1 MKQTLYY
8 ILGAVII
15 VCAVFMLVSF
25 FVEFEK
31 WLVIGDAAL
40 LIAAIAAVLILDRK
54 KKITENKNPRRGDF
68 LISPVSRKK
77 KRNAAGVSFAY
88 CFVNKTLPGRLPER
102 QCLCLPP

>member
-31 WLVIGDAAL
+31 WLVIGDASL

-54 KKITENKNPRRGDF
+54 KK
-68 LISPVSRKK
+68 
-77 KRNAAGVSFAY
+77 
-88 CFVNKTLPGRLPER
+88 
-102 QCLCLPP
+102 